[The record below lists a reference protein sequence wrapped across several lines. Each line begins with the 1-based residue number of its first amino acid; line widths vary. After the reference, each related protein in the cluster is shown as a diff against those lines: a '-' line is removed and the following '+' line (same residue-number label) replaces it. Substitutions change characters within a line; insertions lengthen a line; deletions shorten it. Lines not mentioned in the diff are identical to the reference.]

1 MSHNIEHFTYTKNVD
16 KAAVQ
21 KELDNYVALEDWQE
35 GCSGLYHNIRWLEDK
50 VYDNCDDALE
60 AIEKLD
66 RGNYDQIAVLYNEIS
81 PRMRNSNG
89 VDPKLAE
96 LEQKVREAEKE
107 MNRRHHI
114 LYADTV
120 TAAFIGCKECGSK
133 LARKYIRG
141 NACPV
146 CSSDLRPEH
155 MIKSFNVAKN
165 RWLKAKE
172 NTRNYINRH
181 GKKTVMWLV
190 KIEYHT

>member
-1 MSHNIEHFTYTKNVD
+1 MSHNIEHFTYPKNVD

-21 KELDNYVALEDWQE
+21 KKLDNYVALEDWQE

-66 RGNYDQIAVLYNEIS
+66 RGSYDNLAVLFNERS
-81 PRMRNSNG
+81 TDRH
-89 VDPKLAE
+89 DPKLAE
-96 LEQKVREAEKE
+96 LEQKEREAEKE
-107 MNRRHHI
+107 MNRRSHI

-120 TAAFIGCKECGSK
+120 TAAFIGCKKCGSK

-146 CSSDLRPEH
+146 CSNDLRPEH

-181 GKKTVMWLV
+181 GKATVMWLV